1 VAVALLLVL
10 NFATFVEAYPET
22 FEVDFGCCAPNAV
35 LAKDF
40 SAYYS
45 AAWRLFHD
53 PSQVY
58 THGLV
63 DDGEDQI
70 LPQPEGF
77 KYLPSFL
84 LFASPLLF
92 LPYQSALLVFDAFQF
107 LLLPLIAVLLYGLT
121 KKRRLE
127 VIIPA
132 LVAVL
137 LVPLPLPAPQ
147 WTISISYY
155 WQWAEGQS
163 KVLDTFLLLSALYL
177 ARSKRPRIAGMA
189 LALAAFDPRFV
200 LLALPLF
207 VTYSDKKTIRRSLT
221 YSALTFALVNAPL
234 LYPATG
240 LGFIEMVFTTG
251 LPTPPYFYSFIPLLA
266 LCALMLIHHEE
277 LGLAVRRFW
286 PWATSQLA
294 SRLST

>member
-1 VAVALLLVL
+1 
-10 NFATFVEAYPET
+10 
-22 FEVDFGCCAPNAV
+22 
-35 LAKDF
+35 
-40 SAYYS
+40 
-45 AAWRLFHD
+45 
-53 PSQVY
+53 
-58 THGLV
+58 
-63 DDGEDQI
+63 
-70 LPQPEGF
+70 
-77 KYLPSFL
+77 
-84 LFASPLLF
+84 
-92 LPYQSALLVFDAFQF
+92 
-107 LLLPLIAVLLYGLT
+107 
-121 KKRRLE
+121 
-127 VIIPA
+127 
-132 LVAVL
+132 
-137 LVPLPLPAPQ
+137 
-147 WTISISYY
+147 
-155 WQWAEGQS
+155 
-163 KVLDTFLLLSALYL
+163 
-177 ARSKRPRIAGMA
+177 MA

>member
-1 VAVALLLVL
+1 LAL
-10 NFATFVEAYPET
+10 NFATFVAAYPET
-22 FEVDFGCCAPNAV
+22 FEVDSGCCAPNTV

-40 SAYYS
+40 SAYYT

-63 DDGEDQI
+63 NDGEDPI
-70 LPQPEGF
+70 LPQPEGY

-84 LFASPLLF
+84 LFAAPLLF
-92 LPYQSALLVFDAFQF
+92 LPYQGALLAFDAFQF
-107 LLLPLIAVLLYGLT
+107 LLLPLIALLLYELI
-121 KKRRLE
+121 KEKRLE
-127 VIIPA
+127 VVIPA

-147 WTISISYY
+147 WTLSISYY

-163 KVLDTFLLLSALYL
+163 KVLETFLLLSALYL
-177 ARSKRPRIAGMA
+177 ARSNKPRGAGMA
-189 LALAAFDPRFV
+189 LALAAFDPRFA
-200 LLALPLF
+200 LLAIPLF
-207 VTYSDKKTIRRSLT
+207 VTYSDDKTIRRSLG
-221 YSALTFALVNAPL
+221 YAGLTLTLVNLPL

-251 LPTPPYFYSFIPLLA
+251 LPTPPYYYTFIPILA
-266 LCALMLIHHEE
+266 LSALMLIHHEE

-286 PWATSQLA
+286 PWASSQLA
-294 SRLST
+294 SLFST